1 MFPPMMPPSMPIPGV
16 NPMMRMP
23 STQTPVNPIAP
34 NRTDSDI
41 TLLWVGKIAVGITDD
56 VIRAILSQCGEVVN
70 WRRTTDTKTGQAKN
84 FGFCD
89 FRFPEGALVALK
101 MLNGL
106 VLGDSEL
113 WVRVDEK
120 TQLKLKETEE
130 RIKKEKSKDDKPA
143 ESILTPEE
151 EEGIRKRIND
161 IVSPINKIYQNACED
176 PDNVEDEN
184 LVKEIKLM
192 KARKERE
199 EQENKKREMERK
211 RDMELKR
218 QKIEEEKE
226 RQRRKQERDEKEYRR
241 RARDF
246 EDYQSARV
254 RELDRRAKEDA
265 RKVELRNKDIEEDNI
280 DDKYRRRKI
289 RATRRDR
296 LIERDMDIEDEEREQ
311 EELREKQMR
320 ELEEKRRR
328 EEEER
333 RRKEEEEKR
342 SMKMEVE
349 KPKTESSQPLK
360 LQLGT
365 TLKPKPT
372 AKVVPSVFGSDLEE
386 EQVKRTKPLITPLIE
401 DETQKVTKAQSI
413 LEKIPAEKEKLFK
426 WEIKWDIIDKY
437 NIVQSKIR
445 PYITKKIVE
454 YLGGEEDESMVD
466 YICSR
471 ISDRV
476 NPQEIFDELTELMEE
491 EAQVFVPRVWR
502 LLIYEMML
510 AEEQESS
517 S

>member
-1 MFPPMMPPSMPIPGV
+1 MMPPNMPMPGV

-23 STQTPVNPIAP
+23 PTAPTAPIHPIAP

-41 TLLWVGKIAVGITDD
+41 TLIWVGKIAVGITDD

-70 WRRTTDTKTGQAKN
+70 WRRTTDNKTGQAKN

-101 MLNGL
+101 ILDGL
-106 VLGDSEL
+106 VLGDSKL

-120 TQLKLKETEE
+120 TQQKLNETEE
-130 RIKKEKSKDDKPA
+130 RIKKEKSKDGKPA

-161 IVSPINKIYQNACED
+161 IVSPINKIYQNGED
-176 PDNVEDEN
+176 PENVGDEN
-184 LVKEIKLM
+184 LIKEIKLM

-226 RQRRKQERDEKEYRR
+226 RQKRKQERDEKEYRR
-241 RARDF
+241 RVRDF

-254 RELDRRAKEDA
+254 RELNRRAKEDA
-265 RKVELRNKDIEEDNI
+265 RKIELRNKDIEEDNI

-289 RATRRDR
+289 RATRRNR

-311 EELREKQMR
+311 EELRERQMR

-328 EEEER
+328 EEEEKR
-333 RRKEEEEKR
+333 SKEEEEKK
-342 SMKMEVE
+342 SKQQEPVE
-349 KPKTESSQPLK
+349 KPKVETSQPLK

-365 TLKPKPT
+365 TVKAKTT

-386 EQVKRTKPLITPLIE
+386 EENVKKTKPLITPLIE
-401 DETQKVTKAQSI
+401 DESQKVSKAQSI
-413 LEKIPAEKEKLFK
+413 LEKIPSEKEKLFSM
-426 WEIKWDIIDKY
+426 EIAWDIIDKY
-437 NIVQSKIR
+437 NIVHNKIR

-454 YLGGEEDESMVD
+454 YYGEEDEQMID

-471 ISDRV
+471 VSERV
-476 NPQEIFDELTELMEE
+476 NPQEILDELSDVMED
-491 EAQVFVPRVWR
+491 EAQVFIPRLWR
-502 LLIYEMML
+502 LLIYEMKL
-510 AEEQESS
+510 AEEQESTS
-517 S
+517 